1 MNPARLRQL
10 TAAFASKNILVV
22 GDIMLDRFLWGNVS
36 RISPEAPVPVVEVA
50 RESSYPGGAAN
61 VARNLVPFCRS
72 VSVLGI
78 AGTGPDAGEL
88 LNLLQHQGI
97 DTSAVIQNVAHRT
110 IVKTRVIAQG
120 QQVVRIDHEEPR
132 LPSPEDLS
140 HMLAHLEPRLAGF
153 DAIIIE
159 DYAKGLIS
167 QELVDGIAALA
178 EQHDILLTVDPN
190 PKNPIQWK
198 AAAAIKPNRKEAFE
212 AAGIPDR
219 GGEVDDETMGRVAAS
234 LFDRW
239 GTRALLITLGDHG
252 MALVEG
258 RGAAPY
264 RIPTRA
270 KEVFDVSG
278 AGDTAI
284 ALFTLAL
291 SSNASLREAAEISNL
306 ASGVVVGKI
315 GTATLT
321 EAELLQAAQ
330 SAGVGADEGQAP
342 RARRPRPT

>member
-1 MNPARLRQL
+1 MNSDRLRSL
-10 TAAFASKNILVV
+10 IASFERKRILVV

-36 RISPEAPVPVVEVA
+36 RISPEAPVPVVEVT

-61 VARNLVPFCRS
+61 VARNLIPFCGA

-78 AGTGPDAGEL
+78 AGTGPDAVEL
-88 LNLLQHQGI
+88 LNLLGQQGI

-110 IVKTRVIAQG
+110 IVKTRVIAQS

-132 LPSPEDLS
+132 QPSAEDLANV
-140 HMLAHLEPRLAGF
+140 LAQLEARIDSL

-167 QELVDGIAALA
+167 QELVDGVATLA
-178 EQHDILLTVDPN
+178 GKHDVIVTVDPN
-190 PKNPIQWK
+190 PKNPIAWK
-198 AAAAIKPNRKEAFE
+198 GAAAIKPNRKEAFE
-212 AAGIPDR
+212 AAGIADHS
-219 GGEVDDETMGRVAAS
+219 GAIEDAVLGSVAGN
-234 LFDRW
+234 LFEKW
-239 GTRALLITLGDHG
+239 GTEALLITLGDHG
-252 MALVEG
+252 MALVDRAG
-258 RGAAPY
+258 DAPY

-291 SSNASLREAAEISNL
+291 TAEATSKEAAEVSNL

-321 EAELLQAAQ
+321 SEELLDAA
-330 SAGVGADEGQAP
+330 
-342 RARRPRPT
+342 RAEE